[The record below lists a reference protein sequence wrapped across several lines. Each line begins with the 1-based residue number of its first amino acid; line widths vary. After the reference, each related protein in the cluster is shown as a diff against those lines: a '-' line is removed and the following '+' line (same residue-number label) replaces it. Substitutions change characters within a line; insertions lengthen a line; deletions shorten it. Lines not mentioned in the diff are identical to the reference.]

1 MARNNGCGNHNNE
14 TRARETARREPRR
27 TEGEEIQMTMTS
39 TAPVHAATTPEA
51 MPNKLPKRAALVSFV
66 GSMLE
71 YYDFFIYGTAAALIF
86 PKVFFAN
93 VDPATG
99 TT

>member
-1 MARNNGCGNHNNE
+1 MSS
-14 TRARETARREPRR
+14 
-27 TEGEEIQMTMTS
+27 IS
-39 TAPVHAATTPEA
+39 TASLHAPSSADVSQGR
-51 MPNKLPKRAALVSFV
+51 LPKRAALVSFV

-86 PKVFFAN
+86 PKVFFVN

-99 TT
+99 ILELTGESGAQSWQLEDSTVTDLAGCFPAEG